1 MKRWNLAF
9 NAQGSRL
16 IIVFA
21 QVEAVKIY
29 VAAVKALREKERGD
43 ETPKLVEKLVWLPV
57 ISFSKI
63 FIPSYAF
70 DALLCRNWPFSP
82 PNRLTLTDNF
92 IVFRTFK
99 FFNYLVPCCPIYWQE
114 EKTFFW
120 GVLFSHNPQFRPEL
134 GVALTNLQ
142 YFCKVSFFLEKHIF
156 GPKFLNEY
164 LIWSL

>member
-1 MKRWNLAF
+1 
-9 NAQGSRL
+9 
-16 IIVFA
+16 
-21 QVEAVKIY
+21 VKIY
-29 VAAVKALREKERGD
+29 VAAVKALQGKGKRGWNSVYHQNWW
-43 ETPKLVEKLVWLPV
+43 KKLVWLPV

-114 EKTFFW
+114 KTFFL